1 MQYYVWS
8 SQKIICGNQFCP
20 SAMFAGMLLSHWA
33 ISQVLPLASVLR
45 EGVQSTRARNTTTDI
60 LSHILR
66 PGSWSILCKSSTL
79 AQSSVTVR
87 LLQAYCV
94 NTPSEAWLLSS
105 ETIWKNTAPISRN
118 KKASITV
125 NGQEHVKLHPS
136 LNINFPMCKKGTTS
150 VTS

>member
-1 MQYYVWS
+1 MWQSVLPFRHV
-8 SQKIICGNQFCP
+8 CRHAPFP
-20 SAMFAGMLLSHWA
+20 LSH
-33 ISQVLPLASVLR
+33 LTGPPLASILR
-45 EGVQSTRARNTTTDI
+45 EGVQSTRARSTTTDI

-79 AQSSVTVR
+79 AQSSVTVQ
-87 LLQAYCV
+87 LLQADCV
-94 NTPSEAWLLSS
+94 NTPSEAWLLSP

-118 KKASITV
+118 KKARITV

-136 LNINFPMCKKGTTS
+136 LNITFRMCKKGTTY